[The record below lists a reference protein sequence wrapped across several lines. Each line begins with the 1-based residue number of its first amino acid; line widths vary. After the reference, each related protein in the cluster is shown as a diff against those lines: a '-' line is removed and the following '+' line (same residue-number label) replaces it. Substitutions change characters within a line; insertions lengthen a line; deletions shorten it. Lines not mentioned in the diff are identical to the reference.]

1 LERRKGE
8 RLRRRVTCEIE
19 SAGSRHRGIVLDVS
33 PRGLFVQTDAT
44 PPLDGTV
51 RLRLRVDGEVLDL
64 EARVARKRVV
74 PRQLASVTAGGLGF
88 RIDSA
93 PEQYFRLFGNQLRPT
108 VAAEP
113 AVEPPPADD
122 DCVFRVRVKQVRGP
136 RSRSLLV
143 AAPTE
148 AEARGRATAD
158 LGEGW
163 SVLEVAPA

>member
-1 LERRKGE
+1 
-8 RLRRRVTCEIE
+8 VTCEIE
-19 SAGSRHRGIVLDVS
+19 SDGSRHTGIVLDVS

-51 RLRLRVDGEVLDL
+51 RLRLRLDGEALDL

-93 PEQYFRLFGNQLRPT
+93 PEEYFRLFSGLMSTPGESGRPPSP
-108 VAAEP
+108 AAP
-113 AVEPPPADD
+113 SVGPPPADD
-122 DCVFRVRVKQVRGP
+122 EPVFRVRVKQMHGP

-143 AAPTE
+143 AAATE
-148 AEARGRATAD
+148 VEARGRATAD